1 MVRKKSALTTILA
14 IIMMMMV
21 ISSTHGQ
28 TTREHITIVGSY
40 VVSPLATVVAGRLN
54 QAAKLKKAPDIQP
67 IGTDA
72 GFNQFCAGLGIETP
86 DIVLGTR
93 QVKPSEMEECAKNGV
108 KEIVELK
115 IGYTAIIVTR
125 SGGVEGFKNLTRK
138 DLFLAMAK
146 DVPDPQGNAKTIP
159 NPYKTW
165 KELNAELP
173 DLKIQTWGPDPT
185 YAIRSSVVSEIMVEG
200 CKQIPWLK
208 TLEAADPKA
217 FGEVCRSFRKD
228 GVYNEY
234 KDHNVLMEEMK
245 KNPNIFGIFPA
256 TFLRDM
262 NLTSLPIDGIEPL
275 PGAISHNLYP
285 LTRPLLLYVKKGH
298 VELVPGLKDY
308 LTEITSEA
316 AISTGG
322 YLLKEGLV
330 PMRISERRQT
340 QSNAIELKALSF

>member
-1 MVRKKSALTTILA
+1 MVRKKSVFTAVLA
-14 IIMMMMV
+14 TAIMV
-21 ISSTHGQ
+21 SAVHGQ
-28 TTREHITIVGSY
+28 TAREHVIIVGSY
-40 VVSPLATVVAGRLN
+40 VVSPLATVVAERLN
-54 QAAKLKKAPDIQP
+54 QATKLKKAPDIQP

-72 GFNQFCAGLGIETP
+72 GFKQFCAGLGIETP

-93 QVKPSEMEECAKNGV
+93 RVKPSEMEECAKNGV

-125 SGGVEGFKNLTRK
+125 SGGVGEFKNLTRK

-146 DVPDPQGNAKTIP
+146 DVPDPQGSIKTVP

-165 KELNAELP
+165 KEFNAELP
-173 DLKIQTWGPDPT
+173 DIKIQAWGPDPT

-208 TLEAADPKA
+208 TLETTDPKA
-217 FGEVCRSFRKD
+217 FEAVCHSFRKD
-228 GVYNEY
+228 GAYSEY
-234 KDHNVLMEEMK
+234 KEHNLVMEEMK

-256 TFLRDM
+256 TFLRNM
-262 NLTSLPIDGIEPL
+262 NLTGLPIDGIEPL

-322 YLLKEGLV
+322 YLLEEGLV
-330 PMRISERRQT
+330 PMRLSERKQA
-340 QSNAIELKALSF
+340 QSDAIELRALSL